1 MPPRPAPLKIRA
13 EHLDRQA
20 LIYVRQSTPMQVRDN
35 IASTA
40 RQYDLAR
47 HAEQFGWPKQHIK
60 VIDQDQGHSGASSLG
75 RDGFQHLMAE
85 VCLGHAG
92 AVLSLEASRLAR
104 SCSDWY
110 RLIEVCSLTDTLVI
124 DEDGVYDPTQY
135 NDRLLLGIK
144 GTMSE
149 AELHWIRSRLL
160 GGKLEK
166 ARTGQLRCR
175 PPTGLVYEPA
185 GRIALDP
192 DEQVQQALRLV
203 FETFEQVGAALGV
216 VQYFAAH
223 QLSIPTRHYGGG
235 RDGQLT
241 WRPLDQGRVLA
252 ILHNPTYTG
261 TYVYG
266 RTKTRNVVLPGE
278 EPRIKGRTRR
288 VVVEDWPFVLHD
300 HHPAYITWE
309 QFQRN
314 QRQLLDNCTF
324 DHQER
329 RGALRGGAAL
339 LQGLVLCGRCGRRM
353 TIRYRDDGKIP
364 FYECNQLHKNLGER
378 TCQSLRGDR
387 IDAAVAGAFLEAMQP
402 AQLKVSMAAIDQIS
416 QQARRADR
424 QWELMLERVRYE
436 AELARRRFQAVD
448 PENRLVARTL
458 ERDWEARL
466 AEVERLERESAARPA
481 LSTRLVDPAERARIL
496 ALAQDLT
503 TLWQAATTTQVQ
515 RKQLIGFLIKDV
527 CLTRTETT
535 IEVAIR
541 WRTEACT
548 VLNIPRPKRSCDA
561 RRTDPGVLARLRAL
575 AADTSDG
582 QIARILTREGFRSG
596 TGRPFTTNIVKQL
609 RYSYSIASGC
619 PDQPGSCTDGYRADG
634 RCSASVAADLLNVT
648 VSTIADW
655 CHSGQLDGL
664 QSTPHGPWWIRLTPE
679 IIASLR
685 KPTRRSWTRR
695 SAS

>member
-1 MPPRPAPLKIRA
+1 MPPRPAPLKIRV

-35 IASTA
+35 VASTA

-47 HAEQFGWPKQHIK
+47 RAEQFGWPQGRIH
-60 VIDQDQGHSGASSLG
+60 VIDQDQGRSGASTLG
-75 RDGFQHLMAE
+75 RDGFQYLMAE
-85 VCLGHAG
+85 VGLGRVG

-110 RLIEVCSLTDTLVI
+110 RLIEICGLTDTLVI

-144 GTMSE
+144 GTMSA
-149 AELHWIRSRLL
+149 AELHWLRSRLL

-166 ARTGQLRCR
+166 ARTGQLRSR
-175 PPTGLVYEPA
+175 PPTGLVYDPI
-185 GRIALDP
+185 GQLVLDP
-192 DEQVQQALRLV
+192 DERVQEALRLV
-203 FETFEQVGAALGV
+203 FDTFERVGAALGV
-216 VQYFAAH
+216 VQYFAEN
-223 QLSIPTRHYGGG
+223 QLHFPCRHYGGS
-235 RDGQLT
+235 RDGQLN
-241 WRPLDQGRVLA
+241 WRPLDHGRVLA

-266 RTKTRNVVLPGE
+266 RTKTRNVVLAGE

-288 VVVEDWPFVLHD
+288 VVAEDWPFVLHD
-300 HHPAYITWE
+300 HHPGYLTWE

-314 QRQLLDNCTF
+314 QRRLLENCTV

-329 RGALRGGAAL
+329 RGALREGAAL

-353 TIRYRDDGKIP
+353 TIRYMDDGKTP
-364 FYECNQLHKNLGER
+364 VYECNQLHKQRGEK

-387 IDAAVAGAFLEAMQP
+387 IDEAVARVFLEAMRP
-402 AQLKVSMAAIDQIS
+402 AQLEVSMAAIDQIS
-416 QQARRADR
+416 EQARKADR
-424 QWELMLERVRYE
+424 QWELMGERARYE

-458 ERDWEARL
+458 ERDWEAKL
-466 AEVERLERESAARPA
+466 VEGERLERESAARTT

-496 ALAQDLT
+496 ALAQDLPA
-503 TLWQAATTTQVQ
+503 LWQAATTTQIE
-515 RKQLIGFLIKDV
+515 RKQLLAFLIKDV
-527 CLTRTETT
+527 CLTRAETT
-535 IEVAIR
+535 IGVAIR

-561 RRTDPGVLARLRAL
+561 RRTDPVALVRLRAL
-575 AADTSDG
+575 AADTSDS
-582 QIARILTREGFRSG
+582 QIARILDQEGFRSG
-596 TGRPFTTNIVKQL
+596 TGRPFTTNVVKQL

-619 PDQPGSCTDGYRADG
+619 PDQPGSCADGYRADG
-634 RCSASVAADLLNVT
+634 RCSAGVAAGLLNVT

-655 CHSGQLDGL
+655 CKSGVLDGL

-679 IIASLR
+679 TIARLR
-685 KPTRRSWTRR
+685 KPARRSWARR